1 MIKTE
6 DKDVIA
12 MDVLK
17 DIALNIG
24 GVLAERQRAI
34 DALTLFREKA
44 LPVLEY
50 IAKKSTDSS
59 NLKERASIYIKN
71 IKSGIKVHMGV

>member
-1 MIKTE
+1 MKKTQDRE
-6 DKDVIA
+6 SIA

-17 DIALNIG
+17 DIAMDFEGI
-24 GVLAERQRAI
+24 LAERQRAV

-50 IAKKSTDSS
+50 LSRKISDSN
-59 NLKERASIYIKN
+59 NLRQRADLYIRN
-71 IKSGIKVHMGV
+71 IKSGSTVHLG